1 MAGIGIECP
10 APSLQA
16 ISMIVGRS
24 SERAMRLN
32 KATNHAI
39 RILIDCAQSG
49 DGLVKVAE
57 ISGRLGITQQNT
69 FKIVHMLSRAGLVEA
84 VRGRR
89 GGVRLAHPAANMR
102 IGEVVRAMET
112 VAFDM
117 PDGADGNAS
126 AGAAPMSA
134 ILDHALEAFIAVL
147 NQHTLADMAA
157 AARLEAEKAAVY
169 RPPSFRCTPMT
180 FGKSQA

>member
-1 MAGIGIECP
+1 
-10 APSLQA
+10 
-16 ISMIVGRS
+16 
-24 SERAMRLN
+24 MRLN

-49 DGLVKVAE
+49 DGLVKVME

-69 FKIVHMLSRAGLVEA
+69 FKIVHMLSRAGLIEA

-89 GGVRLAHPAANMR
+89 GGVRLARPASSVH

-112 VAFDM
+112 LAFDM
-117 PDGADGNAS
+117 PDGTGDGRS
-126 AGAAPMSA
+126 TGAAPMTA
-134 ILDHALEAFIAVL
+134 ILDDALEAFIAVL

-157 AARLEAEKAAVY
+157 SVRQEGPKLAAANRPAPSRRAKAAANTSTNVV
-169 RPPSFRCTPMT
+169 
-180 FGKSQA
+180 